1 MPWNV
6 EQITAVA
13 LGSARADH
21 AAFEA
26 IGLAEMS
33 DACVLDVGCLDG
45 FNTHLKF
52 APYRNLARI
61 TGIDPNADAIEH
73 ARSITD
79 DARFQWEASA
89 LQDFQAPEGSFDV
102 IYLSHVFQHLPD
114 KPAMLE
120 LMVKLLKPG
129 GFLVIKTVDDAMK
142 VSSPDPDHLMAGVLS
157 LYDEYVR
164 PNMPHTLNTD
174 RYNGSKCY
182 GLLKHAGLS
191 DVRIGVFHTDTAE
204 KTAQEKAAL
213 FERMT
218 YFRRRVPECCGAEPQ
233 RRMDDLMKRWR
244 ELFMRDDY
252 YFDTPTVMALGRKP
266 FFSDA
271 GASSGAGAGLNAG
284 ASAGANANAGAST
297 ERFVYR
303 GPFFGEPCRAP
314 ESVREGR
321 WSLAPMTEDDL
332 GEVMPIELAAFPDPW
347 TPLAYTTE
355 LRHNPSARYVVARDE
370 SGALSGYVG
379 WWYAPDSASIAHIAV
394 DERARRGGLGRALL
408 EHACNA
414 AAREGKEAMLLQV
427 RRKND
432 GARAF
437 YQALGFQQ
445 VDVSEHYYTNPDD
458 DGIVMVRQ
466 LHPSKSQPPA
476 NASVKERPL

>member
-1 MPWNV
+1 MSWNV

-52 APYRNLARI
+52 APYQNLARI
-61 TGIDPNADAIEH
+61 VGIDPNAAAIEH

-102 IYLSHVFQHLPD
+102 VYLSHVFQHLPD

-120 LMVKLLKPG
+120 LMARLLKPG

-142 VSSPDPDHLMAGVLS
+142 VSSPDPDRLMAGVLS

-164 PNMPHTLNTD
+164 PNMPHTRNTD

-182 GLLKHAGLS
+182 SLLKHAGFA

-218 YFRRRVPECCGAEPQ
+218 YFRRHVPESCGAEPQ
-233 RRMDDLMKRWR
+233 RRMDDLLQRWR

-252 YFDTPTVMALGRKP
+252 YFDTPTIMALGRKP
-266 FFSDA
+266 LSGSANAGEGGDANAGVAAGAGEA
-271 GASSGAGAGLNAG
+271 GASCAT
-284 ASAGANANAGAST
+284 ASANASATA
-297 ERFVYR
+297 ERFVYC
-303 GPFFGEPCRAP
+303 GPFFGEPCRTFEPA
-314 ESVREGR
+314 REGR
-321 WSLAPMTEDDL
+321 WTFAPMTEDDL
-332 GEVMPIELAAFPDPW
+332 GEVMLIELAAFPDPW
-347 TPLAYTTE
+347 TPLAYATE

-394 DERARRGGLGRALL
+394 AEHARRGGLGRALL
-408 EHACNA
+408 ERACSE
-414 AAREGKEAMLLQV
+414 AAREGKTAMLLQV

-445 VDVSEHYYTNPDD
+445 ISVSENYYTNPDD
-458 DGIVMVRQ
+458 DGIVMARQ
-466 LHPSKSQPPA
+466 LRS
-476 NASVKERPL
+476 LL